1 MLEWHPRDVDSLLQ
15 HYQDEASASRLEAQR
30 EAHKARMSAGR

>member
-15 HYQDEASASRLEAQR
+15 HYQDEASASRLEA
-30 EAHKARMSAGR
+30 ARAATRQQMGTSG